1 MIKLRSII
9 NPLTRLKK
17 QVDSCA
23 QAFQLSR
30 ISIHDCIEKTPRRD
44 DVVVSLTSIPSRL
57 GIVHL
62 TIRSL
67 FAQSH
72 LPRKIILWL
81 HEDLRTQIPKALS
94 SLENEVFEIRYNE
107 LNCSHRKLVS
117 SLEIFPEDCIVTC
130 DDDSMYDNA
139 WLENLYASHVLH
151 PLDVIGGKCRRI
163 SYSECGELMPY
174 KKWHYT
180 YDRGGSEPC
189 LMAVGF
195 GGTLYPPH
203 CMMKDVT
210 DPKLFLELAPRADDL
225 WFKAMALLNGV
236 NVRTSLVPSKDP
248 VEINRSQKN
257 ALRRLNIREDGNH
270 RQWTDICNHYKIT
283 PEQVTG
289 AIPTHH

>member
-1 MIKLRSII
+1 MIKYRSLV

-23 QAFQLSR
+23 RAFRLGR
-30 ISIHDCIEKTPRRD
+30 ISIEDCLRDTPQYA

-67 FAQSH
+67 FAQTH

-81 HEDLRTQIPKALS
+81 HEDLKSQTPRALS
-94 SLENEVFEIRYNE
+94 SLENEIFEIRYNE
-107 LNCSHRKLVS
+107 LSCSHRKLVS
-117 SLEIFPEDCIVTC
+117 SLECFPEDCIVTC
-130 DDDSMYDNA
+130 DDDSMYEGD

-151 PLDVIGGKCRRI
+151 PADVIGGKCRRI
-163 SYSECGELMPY
+163 SYGERGELMPY
-174 KKWHYT
+174 KKWHYSH
-180 YDRGGSEPC
+180 DRGGSEPC

-248 VEINRSQKN
+248 IEINRSQRD

-270 RQWTDICNHYKIT
+270 RQWTNICNHYKIAV
-283 PEQVTG
+283 EQVTG
-289 AIPTHH
+289 ASSP

>member
-23 QAFQLSR
+23 RAFQLGR
-30 ISIHDCIEKTPRRD
+30 ISIHDCIKETPRHK

-81 HEDLRTQIPKALS
+81 HEDLRTQIPRALS

-117 SLEIFPEDCIVTC
+117 SLEFFPEDCIVTC
-130 DDDSMYDNA
+130 DDDSMYDTA

-151 PLDVIGGKCRRI
+151 PVDVIGGKCRRI
-163 SYSECGELMPY
+163 SYNGSGELMPY
-174 KKWHYT
+174 KKWHYS

-270 RQWTDICNHYKIT
+270 RQWTDICNHYKIK

>member
-1 MIKLRSII
+1 MIKYRSLV

-23 QAFQLSR
+23 RAFRLSR
-30 ISIHDCIEKTPRRD
+30 ISIEDCLKNTPRYA

-67 FAQSH
+67 FVQTH
-72 LPRKIILWL
+72 LPCKIILWL
-81 HEDLRTQIPKALS
+81 HEDLKNQIPRALS
-94 SLENEVFEIRYNE
+94 SLENEVFEIRYNK
-107 LNCSHRKLVS
+107 LSCSHRKLVS
-117 SLEIFPEDCIVTC
+117 SLEYFPEDCIVTC
-130 DDDSMYDNA
+130 DDDSMYEND

-151 PLDVIGGKCRRI
+151 PADVIGGKCRRI
-163 SYSECGELMPY
+163 SYGEGGELMPY
-174 KKWHYT
+174 KKWHYSH
-180 YDRGGSEPC
+180 DRGGSEPC

-203 CMMKDVT
+203 CMMEDVT

-248 VEINRSQKN
+248 VEINRSQKD

-270 RQWTDICNHYKIT
+270 RQWTNICNHYKIE
-283 PEQVTG
+283 PEKVTG
-289 AIPTHH
+289 AAP

>member
-1 MIKLRSII
+1 MIKYRSLV
-9 NPLTRLKK
+9 NPLVRLKK
-17 QVDSCA
+17 RVNSCML
-23 QAFQLSR
+23 AFRLGR
-30 ISIHDCIEKTPRRD
+30 ISIEECLKDTPRYA

-67 FAQSH
+67 FMQTH

-81 HEDLRTQIPKALS
+81 HEDLKNQIPRALS
-94 SLENEVFEIRYNE
+94 SLENEVFEIRYNK
-107 LNCSHRKLVS
+107 LSCSHRKLVS
-117 SLEIFPEDCIVTC
+117 SLEYFPEDCIVTC
-130 DDDSMYDNA
+130 DDDSMYESD
-139 WLENLYASHVLH
+139 WLETLYASHVLH
-151 PLDVIGGKCRRI
+151 PADVIGGKCRRI
-163 SYSECGELMPY
+163 SYGEGGELMPY
-174 KKWHYT
+174 KKWHYSH
-180 YDRGGSEPC
+180 DRGGSEPC

-203 CMMKDVT
+203 CMMEDVK

-248 VEINRSQKN
+248 VEINRSQKD

-270 RQWTDICNHYKIT
+270 RQWTNICNHYKIE
-283 PEQVTG
+283 PEKVIG
-289 AIPTHH
+289 VVP